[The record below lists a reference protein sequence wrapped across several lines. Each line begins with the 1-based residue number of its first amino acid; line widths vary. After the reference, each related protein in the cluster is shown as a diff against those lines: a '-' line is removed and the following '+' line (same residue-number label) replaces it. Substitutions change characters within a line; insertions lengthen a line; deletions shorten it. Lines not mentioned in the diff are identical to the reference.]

1 MITTDYAT
9 AIDELRRRG
18 IDNIN
23 NAKTLWKTIKE
34 SVIYKFRRNKNMTW
48 QYEVVMKGYG
58 KPPKMKTWVS
68 VTVLPPLKDE
78 DLN

>member
-1 MITTDYAT
+1 
-9 AIDELRRRG
+9 
-18 IDNIN
+18 
-23 NAKTLWKTIKE
+23 
-34 SVIYKFRRNKNMTW
+34 MTW

-58 KPPKMKTWVS
+58 KPPKMKTWVQ